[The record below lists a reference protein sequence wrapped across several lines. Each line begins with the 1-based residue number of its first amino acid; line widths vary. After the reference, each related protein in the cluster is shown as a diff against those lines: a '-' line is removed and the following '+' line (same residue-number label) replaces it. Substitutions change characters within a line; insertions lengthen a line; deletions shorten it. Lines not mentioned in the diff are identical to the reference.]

1 MTTEHTLE
9 KLDVLLDDVEE
20 LIRSLPLTEAQKK
33 QLCSA
38 CYGLWMD
45 VEEMVE
51 DTGKQWLTTS
61 TTML

>member
-1 MTTEHTLE
+1 MTADHILE
-9 KLDVLLDDVEE
+9 KLDVMLDDVEE
-20 LIRSLPLTEAQKK
+20 LIRQLPLTEAQKK

-51 DTGKQWLTTS
+51 EEMSLKS
-61 TTML
+61 TDFG